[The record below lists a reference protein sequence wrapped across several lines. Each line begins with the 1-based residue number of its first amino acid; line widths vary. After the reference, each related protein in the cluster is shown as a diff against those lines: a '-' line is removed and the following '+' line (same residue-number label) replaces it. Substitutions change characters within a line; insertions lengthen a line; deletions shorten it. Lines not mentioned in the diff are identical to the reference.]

1 MKQKNKDMYLPS
13 WIRILGIVFL
23 ILSCVCLILSFST
36 SIYLLIGFIACFLLG
51 SAAIMCWK
59 NQGINMTDNNMFIYT
74 TMFGK
79 ETQYSFSEIRELKQN
94 ADSSTLI
101 LDNGKVHIE
110 SSAIMSEKFMDT
122 LNNTLERL

>member
-1 MKQKNKDMYLPS
+1 MNFAK
-13 WIRILGIVFL
+13 
-23 ILSCVCLILSFST
+23 
-36 SIYLLIGFIACFLLG
+36 G
-51 SAAIMCWK
+51 SSYDI
-59 NQGINMTDNNMFIYT
+59 TFVYT

-79 ETQYSFSEIRELKQN
+79 EVQYSFSEIRELKQN
-94 ADSSTLI
+94 ADSSTVV